1 MESSKP
7 KNKSHVINFGEDE
20 ASQGAFVDLER
31 PIGRKAEKEKRK
43 TKEKTNPSVVA
54 ILNDM
59 NEDKKKKIKLFE
71 EAREQDKEMLIL
83 KQEEVRLKQEELRLQ
98 EKKKERF
105 AGNVNYDSSTLIHV
119 HSPFLKFKIALIDVH
134 RSVNKL
140 NTFINK
146 IF

>member
-1 MESSKP
+1 MESSKS
-7 KNKSHVINFGEDE
+7 KNKSHVINLGEDE

-43 TKEKTNPSVVA
+43 TKEKTNLSVVA

-98 EKKKERF
+98 EKKER
-105 AGNVNYDSSTLIHV
+105 
-119 HSPFLKFKIALIDVH
+119 KICWQCQL
-134 RSVNKL
+134 
-140 NTFINK
+140 
-146 IF
+146 